1 MKILKNKRH
10 TGLKV
15 FIIILIIIL
24 CFAGGGVG
32 YFYYNA
38 GKIKKKTISKKPSD
52 LGIKNESNFDQYSG
66 ITNIAFFG
74 LDRRSKDDA
83 SRSDSI
89 MVITLDGT
97 NKKIKISS
105 IMRDTYVN
113 VDGHG
118 MTKIT
123 HAYAY
128 GGPQLAVKTINENFG
143 LNIKDYVTVDFFAL
157 EKIIDQI
164 GGVTIN
170 VTSDELKYINQY
182 IDEVSNLE
190 HVTPN
195 HVTKTGEQLLDGRQ
209 AVAYCRI
216 RYTAGGD
223 YERTERQRTVLM
235 ALINKEKEKGA
246 TGMLSMVKS
255 LLPYAETSMSSTD
268 IMKYSTAVVS
278 KGMFNN
284 LEEERFP
291 LDGYCK
297 GMMLDGVWYLWADL
311 KTSADQMQK
320 FIFQD
325 IKPVPKA
332 PLS

>member
-1 MKILKNKRH
+1 MIKKKKH

-15 FIIILIIIL
+15 FIIVLIIIL

-32 YFYYNA
+32 YFYYKA
-38 GKIKKKTISKKPSD
+38 GKVKKKTISKKPSD
-52 LGIKNESNFDQYSG
+52 LGIKDESKFDQYKG

-74 LDRRSKDDA
+74 LDRRHVSDI

-89 MVITLDGT
+89 MVVTLDGIH
-97 NKKIKISS
+97 NKIKFSS
-105 IMRDTYVN
+105 IMRDTYVS

-143 LNIKDYVTVDFFAL
+143 LNIKDYVTVDFFAM

-164 GGVTIN
+164 GGVNIN
-170 VTSDELKYINQY
+170 VTSDELKYINSY
-182 IDEVSNLE
+182 IDEVSKLE
-190 HVTPN
+190 NVTPN
-195 HVTKTGEQLLDGRQ
+195 HVTKAGEQLLDGRQ

-246 TGMLSMVKS
+246 SGMLSMVNS

-291 LDGYCK
+291 VDGYCK

-311 KTSADQMQK
+311 KAATDQMQK

-325 IKPVPKA
+325 IKPVSKA